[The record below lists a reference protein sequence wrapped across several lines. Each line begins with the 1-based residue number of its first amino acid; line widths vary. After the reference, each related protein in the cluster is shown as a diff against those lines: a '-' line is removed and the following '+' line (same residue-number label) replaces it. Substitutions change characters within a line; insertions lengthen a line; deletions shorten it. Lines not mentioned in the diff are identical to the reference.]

1 MADDKSM
8 EKRKVGALEAQIDKL
23 QKIKLGF
30 IILVYCNMIQGV
42 GYIDLTNYNMTTTG
56 EIPILPLQLLTHYS
70 ILLILL
76 LHTTTSA

>member
-1 MADDKSM
+1 M
-8 EKRKVGALEAQIDKL
+8 EKGEIGALGAQIDKL
-23 QKIKLGF
+23 QEIKLGF
-30 IILVYCNMIQGV
+30 IFLVFCNRIQVV

-56 EIPILPLQLLTHYS
+56 GIPILPLQLLTHYS